1 MSRRRHQKK
10 QAKKALSNETLQQAL
25 ERASSQHF
33 KKFESTTKD
42 VPWDEIKERAKS
54 IRDENI
60 AKLPELIQQ
69 FIQEAEKSGARV
81 YRAATPNDALAT
93 IEKILQ
99 EKKARR
105 IVKSKSMV
113 SEEIDLNRYLEK
125 KGYTVIE
132 TDLGEWII
140 QLAKE
145 RPSHITAP
153 ALHKTKEEIAKLLS
167 ARLHREVSPDPKE
180 IVKLA
185 RKQLRQEFIQ
195 ADAGI
200 SGANLAVAESG
211 TLVIVSN
218 EGNARL
224 VTSLPPVHIAIVT
237 AEKFVE
243 TLEQATSLV
252 KALILASSGLKM
264 TAYVSFITGTSRT
277 TDIEKQ
283 LVMGVHGPEELHI
296 IILDNGRLDARKD
309 QDLTKILSCL
319 KCGGCMLVCPI
330 FQSLGGHVYGGP
342 VYPGGIGLLLTAITL
357 STKKSAQGWDFCSD
371 CKKCE
376 EFCPV
381 GVPTGELLLKLKG
394 KKGPKF
400 WERILSTFI
409 REKNLADPGFKL
421 FSILQRPWL
430 KDGSLK
436 NLPFSWAKGKS
447 LPALKLSRPPIQ
459 TRMKKN
465 EGKKIY
471 FFEGCLASLFFPEIR
486 EAVFSSLSQ
495 FGYQVVS
502 PEDRVCCGA
511 PSLHLGH
518 QQDVKKLAEK
528 NWRSFLR
535 EKPDF
540 ILTICPTGNA
550 MLKKAYPVL
559 LPDMEAWVA
568 KIFDFTEFVVKNGF
582 IPEKHNEEPLKDV
595 FYHYPCHYVS
605 EMGLREEPLS
615 LLRSIGANPVVEQGS
630 LTCCGFSGLFSFKNP
645 LISNHI
651 WGKKAAKLK
660 KSKIA
665 TIVTDCPGCVFQFK
679 ACSGEEKDSYEVFH
693 TAELFAR
700 HVRLKNYRKRGGKQA
715 LEHKTTSA

>member
-1 MSRRRHQKK
+1 LSRRRHQKK
-10 QAKKALSNETLQQAL
+10 QTKKALSNETLQQAL

-33 KKFESTTKD
+33 NKFESTTKD
-42 VPWDEIKERAKS
+42 VPWDDIKEKAKA
-54 IRDENI
+54 IREQNI
-60 AKLPELIQQ
+60 KKLPELIQR
-69 FIQEAEKSGARV
+69 FTKEAEKAGARV
-81 YRAATPNDALAT
+81 YRAATPNDALVT
-93 IEKILQ
+93 IEQILQ

-113 SEEIDLNRYLEK
+113 SEEVGLNRYLET

-167 ARLHREVSPDPKE
+167 ERLHVQVLPDPKE
-180 IVKLA
+180 IVNLA
-185 RKQLRQEFIQ
+185 RKQLRKEFLQ

-200 SGANLAVAESG
+200 SGANFAVAESG

-224 VTSLPPVHIAIVT
+224 VTSLPPVHIAIITV
-237 AEKFVE
+237 EKFVE
-243 TLEQATSLV
+243 TLEQATSLI
-252 KALILASSGLKM
+252 KTLILASSGLKM

-296 IILDNGRLDARKD
+296 IILDNGRLEARKD
-309 QDLTKILSCL
+309 QDLAKILSCL
-319 KCGGCMLVCPI
+319 KCGGCMLVCPV
-330 FQSLGGHVYGGP
+330 FQSLGGHLYGGP
-342 VYPGGIGLLLTAITL
+342 VYPGGIGLLLTALTH
-357 STKKSAQGWDFCSD
+357 STKKAAEGWDFCSD

-381 GVPTGELLLKLKG
+381 GLPTGELLLRLKG

-400 WERILSTFI
+400 WEWILSTFI
-409 REKNLADPGFKL
+409 RQKNLADPGFKL
-421 FSILQRPWL
+421 LSILQMPWL

-447 LPALKLSRPPIQ
+447 LPALKMSGPLIQ
-459 TRMKKN
+459 TRTKKN
-465 EGKKIY
+465 ERKKIY

-486 EAVFSSLSQ
+486 EAVIESLTQ
-495 FGYQVVS
+495 FGFQVVS

-511 PSLHLGH
+511 PSFHLGH
-518 QQDVKKLAEK
+518 RKDVKKLAEK

-535 EKPDF
+535 ENPDF

-550 MLKKAYPVL
+550 MLKKTYPIL
-559 LPDMEAWVA
+559 LPDMEACGE
-568 KIFDFTEFVVKNGF
+568 KIYDFTEFVVKKGL
-582 IPEKHNEEPLKDV
+582 IPEKFQEKPAKDI
-595 FYHYPCHYVS
+595 FYHYPCHYVN
-605 EMGLREEPLS
+605 ELGLREEPLK
-615 LLRSIGANPVVEQGS
+615 LLRSIGINPVVEEGP
-630 LTCCGFSGLFSFKNP
+630 LTCCGFSGVFSFKNP
-645 LISNHI
+645 LISTHI

-660 KSKIA
+660 KPKIT
-665 TIVTDCPGCVFQFK
+665 TIASDCPGCVFQFK
-679 ACSGEEKDSYEVFH
+679 AYLEGEKDSYEVFH
-693 TAELFAR
+693 TAELFAQYMR
-700 HVRLKNYRKRGGKQA
+700 HKNYGKRGKKQD
-715 LEHKTTSA
+715 LQHKTSGA